1 VHGIHLLLWAL
12 DALSAAHSDLPK
24 TCSFRIKFGK
34 FVPLGEPVS
43 ADLVQ
48 IGPAGATIK
57 ICVSGAQRSL
67 IKVEFDDPI
76 ARVIAPSVVFDQS
89 VAFSLNPTTLSFEE
103 LSGRSGYVPFS
114 VTSDQAEELF
124 PSTAQWLGA
133 RRIAALAA
141 STRLVGM
148 VCPGL
153 HSIYAELAFSTC
165 SDSTPEDLLAFRV
178 NRTDPRFRLAFMGIC
193 GGGVT
198 GTVTSIART
207 PPVEQATMQA
217 LSGRVDP
224 SEFRD
229 SVALI
234 IGGSRGLG
242 ELTAKLIASG
252 GGRVIITWK
261 SGKDDAER
269 VAEEIRSAGGQ
280 CETIPY
286 DVYKPA
292 KEQLS
297 SLTQAPTHAYY
308 FATPA
313 IFRPQAGTFVPNRL
327 QDFLAVYVDGFWQLS
342 QALRELRPQI
352 SLFYPSSVSVT
363 ERPAGMTEYSM
374 AKAAG
379 EILCADMNTTMAPT
393 RITVSRLPRLPTDQT
408 ATIRTVETAS
418 PIETMLPLVREVQA
432 CPNRIEEI

>member
-1 VHGIHLLLWAL
+1 
-12 DALSAAHSDLPK
+12 
-24 TCSFRIKFGK
+24 
-34 FVPLGEPVS
+34 
-43 ADLVQ
+43 
-48 IGPAGATIK
+48 
-57 ICVSGAQRSL
+57 
-67 IKVEFDDPI
+67 
-76 ARVIAPSVVFDQS
+76 
-89 VAFSLNPTTLSFEE
+89 
-103 LSGRSGYVPFS
+103 
-114 VTSDQAEELF
+114 
-124 PSTAQWLGA
+124 
-133 RRIAALAA
+133 
-141 STRLVGM
+141 
-148 VCPGL
+148 
-153 HSIYAELAFSTC
+153 
-165 SDSTPEDLLAFRV
+165 
-178 NRTDPRFRLAFMGIC
+178 MGIC

-432 CPNRIEEI
+432 CPNGIEEI